1 MAKDP
6 TAYLRRESRA
16 MHTPCVAERDART
29 ARLAIAYMR
38 ERGLFDAWNDEPKAK
53 FVPVIKGLDWNPEA
67 PKRIVSFT
75 VTLERS
81 GYRDTFT
88 YHGNKRR
95 GGPSWGRWTET
106 LGQVR
111 VPHWDYDGCPP
122 DAREAWELA
131 STNLMMDHAARHREQ
146 DRDHSWEIEHEA
158 HQMECNQQLV
168 DEGNEGC
175 AWPTMWRQAA

>member
-38 ERGLFDAWNDEPKAK
+38 ERGLFDAWNDEPKAQ
-53 FVPVIKGLDWNPEA
+53 FVPVIDGLPWNPEA
-67 PKRIVSFT
+67 PKRIVAFRVEIPPENTWQS
-75 VTLERS
+75 
-81 GYRDTFT
+81 
-88 YHGNKRR
+88 HRR
-95 GGPSWGRWTET
+95 LSKWEARQWREV
-106 LGQVR
+106 GQVR